1 MYIYSK
7 SMGMKKE
14 EARGKKVSVDKQA
27 KVNDKDEYAG
37 MVEMFDSL
45 DESAGPGSREKKRG
59 RDLMRRPPRRQAP
72 RAQAERLKQGI

>member
-45 DESAGPGSREKKRG
+45 DESAGLGSRTN
-59 RDLMRRPPRRQAP
+59 
-72 RAQAERLKQGI
+72 RADKI